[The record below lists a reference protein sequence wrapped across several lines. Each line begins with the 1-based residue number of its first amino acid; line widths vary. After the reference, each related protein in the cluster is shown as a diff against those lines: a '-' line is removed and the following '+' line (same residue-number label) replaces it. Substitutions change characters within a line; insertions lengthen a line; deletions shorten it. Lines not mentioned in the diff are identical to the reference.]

1 MFSQLYYDKE
11 KLQIKKMTID
21 LSKYTDDDILEA
33 RHLRVTLNIS
43 KPNQLIEFKANLE
56 KLGMSDFKVRNARLG
71 KHNNIT

>member
-1 MFSQLYYDKE
+1 MFSQLDYDKK
-11 KLQIKKMTID
+11 KLRTKKATID

-33 RHLRVTLNIS
+33 RHLRVTLNIY

-56 KLGMSDFKVRNARLG
+56 RLGMPDFKVRNARLG